1 MSSVSEENLLSLE
14 QAPVSGGRLWR
25 GKVMFGR
32 LRTFAG
38 SELLQSL
45 LVAEGELWD
54 VSDVLVLVCSQGRRD
69 VQRFLL
75 PVVLPSSISTP
86 S

>member
-1 MSSVSEENLLSLE
+1 MV
-14 QAPVSGGRLWR
+14 GC
-25 GKVMFGR
+25 

-54 VSDVLVLVCSQGRRD
+54 VSDVLVLVCSQGRRYG
-69 VQRFLL
+69 QRLLL
-75 PVVLPSSISTP
+75 PIFLPSSLPTP